1 MMRAMP
7 NATKAPATRGGFLRF
22 LRKRAGLSLRQLAD
36 KVGKS
41 HVAVGDAERDKR
53 SSVALETAI
62 ACAESCGATTK
73 EVRRLRALDALHN
86 QALPLDEGMTEA
98 DVVVLVDAMETLMK
112 ARPS

>member
-1 MMRAMP
+1 MRAMP

-22 LRKRAGLSLRQLAD
+22 LRERAGLSLRQLAE

-41 HVAVGDAERDKR
+41 HVAIGDAERDNR
-53 SSVALETAI
+53 AHIGLETAI
-62 ACAESCGATTK
+62 KCAQVCGATMK

-86 QALPLDEGMTEA
+86 RALPLDEGITEA

-112 ARPS
+112 ARAR